1 MNIPLMLKHFPELR
15 ALPEE
20 RQEAVLREAHERAY
34 SPEHKLRHWRRNMVS
49 LVWITAIALF
59 LTLVARP
66 ALGLSGGAMGAIIMF
81 LVLPVYMYQRHRLYV
96 SELRPQVRAILASQ
110 GDDR

>member
-1 MNIPLMLKHFPELR
+1 MNIPLMLKSFPELR
-15 ALPEE
+15 SLSEE

-34 SPEHKLRHWRRNMVS
+34 SPENKLKHWRANMMS

-81 LVLPVYMYQRHRLYV
+81 LVLPAYMYQRHRQYV
-96 SELRPQVRAILASQ
+96 AELRPQVQAILATQ
-110 GDDR
+110 GGEP